1 MKRPELRAGA
11 ATQPQAGGE
20 RLCHPQGGLLRL
32 LRRLERLEGRLHSL
46 VNDAYDEGRRHGH
59 DAYDLTRFVA
69 SIRQSLTPGFL
80 PGPTVQSE
88 EEKGPK

>member
-1 MKRPELRAGA
+1 MKRPELRAVA
-11 ATQPQAGGE
+11 ATPPQAGGE

-32 LRRLERLEGRLHSL
+32 LRRLERLEGRLHGL
-46 VNDAYDEGRRHGH
+46 VN

-69 SIRQSLTPGFL
+69 SIRQSLTPGCL
-80 PGPTVQSE
+80 PGPTVQGE

>member
-32 LRRLERLEGRLHSL
+32 LRRLRPDPVRCLHPPEPYAGLSAGPHCTERGGEG
-46 VNDAYDEGRRHGH
+46 AKITIG
-59 DAYDLTRFVA
+59 
-69 SIRQSLTPGFL
+69 
-80 PGPTVQSE
+80 
-88 EEKGPK
+88 

>member
-11 ATQPQAGGE
+11 ATPPQAGGE

-32 LRRLERLEGRLHSL
+32 LRRLERLEGRLHGL
-46 VNDAYDEGRRHGH
+46 VN